1 MKLQRSAVF
10 VAIFFVATISA
21 AQAPPRYLVNPELF
35 AAIAAEF
42 SGAIAKENVRGISQF
57 HRIQASPGYTQAR
70 EWVVGQLKEIGITE
84 VEVESFL
91 SDGQTRYQ
99 TYVSPLAWTVREAEL
114 WVEEPFRERLCRFSE
129 IPVCLST
136 LSNGGNWQGELVHV
150 GAGTRAA
157 DYAGKDVRGKIV
169 LATGYAGV
177 VHREAVIQ
185 RGALGVLIYPRADD
199 RAEFPDLV
207 RYNGLW
213 PKAEERDRVTF
224 GFQLSRRQAN
234 RLLAAL
240 ERGQRVLLRAQ
251 VEAKIHPGQLEIISA
266 FLRGTDLPA
275 QEIILV
281 AHLDHYKFGA
291 NDNASGSAALVEIAR
306 TIKTL
311 LEQKKIALR
320 RTIRLM
326 WVPEHL
332 GTIAWLDA
340 HRDIG
345 QQAIAAINLDMVGE
359 DIYKTNSRLRITRT
373 PDSLPS
379 FLNDL
384 VENVAAQLAAANLYD
399 SAGSRNLFHYEV
411 TPYDPGS
418 DHDMFND
425 GMVGVPAIMLGHWP
439 DWTHHT
445 SEDTLDKVD
454 PTMLKRTG
462 VLATATALWL
472 AMAKPDDWGELAD
485 LFYKHQLER
494 FIYDFEQAEAESPEF
509 WKYGLTSLRAY
520 QGIAR
525 LLRGLARLEELSES
539 QPSDLLDELL
549 IRGEYYGE
557 FVFDPAT
564 VPERVRQSPIPRRL
578 YLGPLGD
585 SSSSTWFREQL
596 GSAYAWWE
604 EQQEEVP
611 RFAVIV
617 YEILNFTDGERT
629 LAEIEDAVRTEFGEL
644 PEGLVEHILRD
655 LGKIG
660 LVEFLPA
667 SKSEKGAP

>member
-1 MKLQRSAVF
+1 MKLHRMGVLAG
-10 VAIFFVATISA
+10 ILLLATTSA
-21 AQAPPRYLVNPELF
+21 AQVPPRYLVNPELF
-35 AAIAAEF
+35 AAVAAEF
-42 SGAIAKENVRGISQF
+42 SGALAKENSRGISQF

-70 EWVVGQLKEIGITE
+70 EWVVARLKEIGISD
-84 VEVESFL
+84 VEVEIFL
-91 SDGQTRYQ
+91 SDGKTRYQ
-99 TYVSPLAWTVREAEL
+99 TYVSPLAWTVREGEL
-114 WVEEPFRERLCRFSE
+114 WVEEPYRERLCRFSE

-136 LSNGGNWQGELVHV
+136 LSNGGNWQGELIHV
-150 GAGTRAA
+150 GAGTRAE

-185 RGALGVLIYPRADD
+185 RGALGVVIYPRPDD
-199 RAEFPDLV
+199 RPELPDLV

-213 PKAEERDRVTF
+213 PKAEEAARVTF

-234 RLLAAL
+234 RLLATL
-240 ERGQRVLLRAQ
+240 DRGQRVLLHAQ
-251 VEAKIHPGQLEIISA
+251 VDAEVHPGQLEIISA
-266 FLRGTDLPA
+266 FLRGSDLPE

-291 NDNASGSAALVEIAR
+291 NDNASGSAALIEIGR

-311 LEQKKIALR
+311 ADQKKISLR

-340 HRDIG
+340 HPDIG
-345 QQAIAAINLDMVGE
+345 KHAIAALNLDMVGE

-384 VENVAAQLAAANLYD
+384 VENVALHVTAANLYD
-399 SAGSRNLFHYEV
+399 PAGSRNLFHYEV

-454 PTMLKRTG
+454 PTTLKRVG
-462 VLATATALWL
+462 VLAAATALWL
-472 AMAKPDDWGELAD
+472 ATAKPDSWGELAE
-485 LFYKHQLER
+485 LFYRHQLER
-494 FIYDFEQAEAESPEF
+494 FIYDFEQAEAESPEL
-509 WKYGLTSLRAY
+509 WKYGPTSVRAHL
-520 QGIAR
+520 GIAR
-525 LLRGLARLEELSES
+525 LAGGLARLEELSEAA
-539 QPSDLLDELL
+539 PSDLLEELL
-549 IRGEYYGE
+549 IRTEYYGE
-557 FVFDPAT
+557 FAFDPAS
-564 VPERVRQSPIPRRL
+564 VPEGVRQSPVPRRL

-596 GSAYAWWE
+596 AADYAWWQ
-604 EQQEEVP
+604 EQGEKVP
-611 RFAVIV
+611 RFGVIV
-617 YEILNFTDGERT
+617 YEALNFTNGERT
-629 LAEIEDAVRTEFGEL
+629 LREIEDAVQAEFGEL

-655 LGKIG
+655 LAKVG
-660 LVEFLPA
+660 LVEFR
-667 SKSEKGAP
+667 SGSEKQKGAP